1 MSDWLTSYQE
11 NQQRSK
17 SLPAPQV
24 NSRQGAKTR
33 PFDSLAW
40 WVVLPSALE
49 QSLPGTGGHTCSGYG
64 WGSGVEREDGS
75 RGEAGTG

>member
-11 NQQRSK
+11 NQKRSK

-24 NSRQGAKTR
+24 NSRQRAKTR

-40 WVVLPSALE
+40 WVVLLSALE
-49 QSLPGTGGHTCSGYG
+49 ESLPGTGGHTCRGYC
-64 WGSGVEREDGS
+64 WHSGVEREDGS
-75 RGEAGTG
+75 CDKAGTG